1 LIERITRIGNSRG
14 IIFDSALM
22 ELAQLKPRDDLTVE
36 VHDEEAVV
44 NGDARD
50 MAALNTLA
58 LCF

>member
-1 LIERITRIGNSRG
+1 
-14 IIFDSALM
+14 
-22 ELAQLKPRDDLTVE
+22 VE
-36 VHDEEAVV
+36 VHDGEAVV